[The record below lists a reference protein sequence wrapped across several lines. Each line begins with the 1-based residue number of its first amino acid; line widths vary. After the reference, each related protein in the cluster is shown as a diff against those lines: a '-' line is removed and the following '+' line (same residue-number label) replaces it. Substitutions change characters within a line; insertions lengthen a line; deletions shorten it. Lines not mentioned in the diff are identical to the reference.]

1 MLHIDTI
8 SLPSRFI
15 LAPLAGF
22 SDLPFRL
29 LCREFGAGLCVSE
42 MISCHGLV
50 YGQQKTLDMIATI
63 PEEKPVSF
71 QLFGA
76 DPEIMG
82 KAAAILKD
90 KGAELIDINMG
101 CPVKKVTKKGAGAA
115 LMKEPSLAAE
125 LIRRVKDAS
134 GVPVTVKFRAG
145 TDRRSISAVHFA
157 KMAEESGASAV
168 TVHGRTWAQ
177 GFSGTADWQ
186 IISDVKKNVSIP
198 VIGNGDIITYRDGL
212 SMMETTGCDG
222 VMIGRGAMGNPWV
235 FQKSGKPTQLFPIIS
250 TVFHHLDL
258 IEQYSQPDRLLGGI
272 KNHIGKYFKGLPG
285 SSKIRKS
292 LYDCSSFAELKNA
305 LGSIPKALS

>member
-1 MLHIDTI
+1 MFHIDTI

-15 LAPLAGF
+15 LAPLAGY
-22 SDLPFRL
+22 SDLPFRI

-42 MISCHGLV
+42 MISCYGLF

-82 KAAAILKD
+82 KAASILKD

-115 LMKEPSLAAE
+115 LMKEPALAASI
-125 LIRRVKDAS
+125 IRSVRKES
-134 GVPVTVKFRAG
+134 GLPVTVKFRAG
-145 TDRRSISAVHFA
+145 TDSRNISAVHFA

-168 TVHGRTWAQ
+168 TVHGRTWSQ

-186 IISDVKKNVSIP
+186 IISEVKTNVSVP

-212 SMMETTGCDG
+212 SMMATTGCDG
-222 VMIGRGAMGNPWV
+222 VMVGRGAMGNPWV
-235 FQKSGKPTQLFPIIS
+235 FQKSGKPAELSPILS

-258 IEQYSQPDRLLGGI
+258 IEQYSQPDRLLGCI
-272 KNHIGKYFKGLPG
+272 KNHIGRYFKGLPG
-285 SSKIRKS
+285 SSKIRK
-292 LYDCSSFAELKNA
+292 LVYDCPSFMELKNV
-305 LGSIPKALS
+305 LGSISQKES